1 MLVALVARDKP
12 GHLDVRKANR
22 EAHLDYGAAS
32 GKVALAGPLL
42 GEDGEMQGSLIVLD
56 VADLQEARAWAA
68 GDPYAKAGLFESVVL
83 NEWKKVI
90 G

>member
-12 GHLDVRKANR
+12 GHLEVRKANR

-42 GEDGEMQGSLIVLD
+42 GEDGDMCGSLIVLE
-56 VADLQEARAWAA
+56 VESLADARDWAA
-68 GDPYAKAGLFESVVL
+68 SDPYAVAGLFASVEL

>member
-32 GKVALAGPLL
+32 GKVTLAGPLL

-56 VADLQEARAWAA
+56 VADLEEARAWAA
-68 GDPYAKAGLFESVVL
+68 GDPYAKAGLFESVAL